1 VLNEMVNLDVA
12 LHSSGPMAMHS
23 HIGADKEAW

>member
-1 VLNEMVNLDVA
+1 VNLDVA